1 LGEQIDVSKSRQVP
15 REQTGAAGTG
25 CSKRA
30 KVAQPGRMTPKKT
43 FQRPLT
49 QLSMRR
55 FIKNSSGSV
64 RVTVS
69 AALRRVVVPL
79 VSGGLVFAFAMPVS
93 AQSGGQR
100 SPAPAA
106 TSVAPSDAPPAPA
119 DTAPSTAAEAQPGA
133 VDPMEEARL
142 RYERGLSLFSS
153 AEYVL
158 ALVEFERAYQLSPN
172 YRVLYNI
179 GQVRIQLARY
189 ARALEALTQYLKQG
203 GDAIDP
209 ERRAA
214 VEKDL
219 QMLSERTAKLG
230 VTCNEPG
237 ANITLDGIV
246 IGVTPLSEPIIVD
259 AGEHNVGIRKVGFY
273 DRFQAV
279 TLAGRDTLTVDLDL
293 VKLKHDGPS
302 VVVERRTE
310 RQIVERPGRPLMWA
324 GWAATG
330 TLGIGAGVAGYFG
343 IQKAQELES
352 KRTQYPLKQDEM
364 QRTKRS
370 AQTLF
375 LAADLMGASAVV
387 MGGISVYLTLSSS
400 EKAVKKVTGRAPGK
414 VRIGISPKGVKLSG
428 SF

>member
-1 LGEQIDVSKSRQVP
+1 VSD
-15 REQTGAAGTG
+15 
-25 CSKRA
+25 
-30 KVAQPGRMTPKKT
+30 
-43 FQRPLT
+43 
-49 QLSMRR
+49 
-55 FIKNSSGSV
+55 
-64 RVTVS
+64 
-69 AALRRVVVPL
+69 ALRRVVVPL
-79 VSGGLVFAFAMPVS
+79 ASGALVFVLAAPLS
-93 AQSGGQR
+93 AQSAGQR

-106 TSVAPSDAPPAPA
+106 TSVAPKDAPPFPD
-119 DTAPSTAAEAQPGA
+119 DTPPSSDPEPQPEA
-133 VDPMEEARL
+133 VDPTEEARL
-142 RYERGLSLFSS
+142 RYQRGLSLFSS

-158 ALVEFERAYQLSPN
+158 ALVEFERAHQLSPN

-179 GQVRIQLARY
+179 GQVRIQLGRY
-189 ARALEALTQYLKQG
+189 ARALEALTQYLKEG
-203 GDAIDP
+203 GDAIDA

-219 QMLSERTAKLG
+219 QMLSERTATLT
-230 VTCNEPG
+230 VTTNEPG
-237 ANITLDGIV
+237 ANITLDGVV
-246 IGVTPLSEPIIVD
+246 IGVTPLAGPIIVD
-259 AGEHNVGIRKVGFY
+259 AGEHNVGVRKVGFY

-279 TLAGRDTLTVDLDL
+279 TLAGRDTRTVELDL
-293 VKLKHDGPS
+293 VKLKQDGPA

-400 EKAVKKVTGRAPGK
+400 DKAVKKVVGRAPGK
-414 VRIGISPKGVKLSG
+414 VRIGISPKGVRLSG
-428 SF
+428 TF